1 MMQRGG
7 DEFDC
12 SKNVEIEGVNE
23 SEMGLDVFR
32 GNDRSIFI
40 KAVSSKCN
48 YGLKKGGGIIIIQRR
63 KA

>member
-12 SKNVEIEGVNE
+12 SKNVEIGGVNE

-32 GNDRSIFI
+32 GMIVPFLLKLSRRSVIT
-40 KAVSSKCN
+40 V
-48 YGLKKGGGIIIIQRR
+48 
-63 KA
+63 